1 MFLFYAFVLV
11 SVFNLSQLFS
21 LSFCM
26 FQMNYAFFN
35 GKLYFFPDVH
45 IHLIFL
51 FKCICPTKQWW
62 FLFCSSLFLPPDL
75 FSLFSPGR
83 YKFTKRGTNSEV
95 CSNIFLFVYVILVF
109 LQMSICLEQISVV
122 GNHASRNFGSKMK
135 SVRFWVGFQKKTSHQ
150 FAHQPVTVR
159 TF

>member
-95 CSNIFLFVYVILVF
+95 CSNIFLFVYVILSSDVD
-109 LQMSICLEQISVV
+109 MSGTNLCCRKSRISKFWIKNDICQILGGVP
-122 GNHASRNFGSKMK
+122 
-135 SVRFWVGFQKKTSHQ
+135 KKNRLINLPTNQ
-150 FAHQPVTVR
+150 
-159 TF
+159 